1 MTHQSLDDIEKSL
14 KRQDEGFMKFIERLD
29 SMVIF
34 HLFAIL
40 KVVYSRFIEVLFLK
54 IYDIPLV

>member
-34 HLFAIL
+34 HLFAIF
-40 KVVYSRFIEVLFLK
+40 KVVYSRSIEVLFLK